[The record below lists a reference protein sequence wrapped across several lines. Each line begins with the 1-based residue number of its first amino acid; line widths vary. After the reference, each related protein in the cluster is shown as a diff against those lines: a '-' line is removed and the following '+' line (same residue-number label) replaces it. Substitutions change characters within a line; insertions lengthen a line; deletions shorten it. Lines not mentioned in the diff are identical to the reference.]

1 MHIRTKQGDTVDGL
15 LWQYLKRNDETI
27 THEFWKLN
35 RHAAEQGPIFAI
47 GIELELPE
55 LPQSPVEQRES
66 PWD

>member
-1 MHIRTKQGDTVDGL
+1 MHVRTKQGDTVDGL
-15 LWQYLKRNDETI
+15 LWQHLQRNDETI
-27 THEFWKLN
+27 TNAFWKLN
-35 RHAAEQGPIFAI
+35 RKAAEHGPIFTI